1 MVDTLGDMQFNWAKM
16 RMTFQL
22 KEHPITLIG
31 LPSCTMEVNVV
42 SKLSKITDVDYSL
55 VLWEVSTLPTAPIL
69 EDNITVGQQQ
79 LLSSLLQPYA

>member
-1 MVDTLGDMQFNWAKM
+1 M
-16 RMTFQL
+16 RMAFQL
-22 KEHPITLIG
+22 QGQSVTLVG
-31 LPSCTMEVNVV
+31 FPSCTREVISV